1 MVSALNQNGGNKIM
15 IVTEVYGEFSPG
27 VNLIRTYSD
36 QGYKIERDGVRYDEA
51 IDPENMGRVY
61 TETDELI
68 PRDEEADDAEA
79 LELLNILL
87 GGEEE
92 TPDEGG
98 N

>member
-1 MVSALNQNGGNKIM
+1 M
-15 IVTEVYGEFSPG
+15 IVTEYYGPYSSG

-36 QGYKIERDGVRYDEA
+36 QGYKIERDGIRYNEA

-68 PRDEEADDAEA
+68 PRDESSKESEAQEVM
-79 LELLNILL
+79 EILNILL